1 MNTFSNI
8 KELLRT
14 LHRESELLTEMFTKR
29 KTLSFKYDMA
39 LSLVKFD
46 EGRLQHLLSHS
57 VITQNDGFLEID
69 AQFLDFFEQILGV
82 NEEINISYI
91 NENLQNISDNI
102 VYYLQEE
109 NPSRQYN
116 YLRVIKNTFKKIGLI
131 TVRNVVDLRRN
142 IDTTFKNEPNYK
154 NKKTKLE
161 NLDNKRVDIAKLIAQ
176 TQQLMEEKEPAFFKS
191 DLDEEF
197 HRVITQLK
205 IILRECIHNLIEI
218 EKQVIDYLNQIK
230 QQSGF
235 LEKLRKIKYL
245 KDQFIIES
253 STNIKKVLVQE
264 NAVMFEN
271 RPAYQLKL
279 SMDTLNND
287 QEAFES
293 IQKIALHLKN
303 EQKFRR
309 KLADKISLE
318 YLEDQVEEDNFIDL
332 EALKN
337 NFVAGSN
344 DLFTFIMHYGFLH
357 EVSFNERV
365 ALYCQIVSQY
375 ETELNVTD
383 EYRTSLDVVEYAL
396 VYPK

>member
-14 LHRESELLTEMFTKR
+14 LDRESELLTEMFTKR
-29 KTLSFKYDMA
+29 KSLSFKYDMA
-39 LSLVKFD
+39 LALVKFD

-91 NENLQNISDNI
+91 NENIKSIRENI

-109 NPSRQYN
+109 NANRSYG

-142 IDTTFKNEPNYK
+142 IDTTFKNEPNYR

-161 NLDNKRVDIAKLIAQ
+161 NLDGKRVDITRLIQ
-176 TQQLMEEKEPAFFKS
+176 ETQRLIEQEEPTFFKS

-197 HRVITQLK
+197 LRIITQLK
-205 IILRECIHNLIEI
+205 LILRECIHNLIEI
-218 EKQVIDYLNQIK
+218 EKQIIDYLNQIK

-253 STNIKKVLVQE
+253 STNIKKVLTSE

-279 SMDTLNND
+279 SMDLLNSD
-287 QEAFES
+287 QETFES
-293 IQKIALHLKN
+293 IQKIALQLKN
-303 EQKFRR
+303 EQKFRHR
-309 KLADKISLE
+309 LADKISLE
-318 YLEDQVEEDNFIDL
+318 YLEDQVEEDTFINL
-332 EALKN
+332 EEIKN
-337 NFVAGSN
+337 NFVAGSH
-344 DLFTFIMHYGFLH
+344 DLFTFVLHYGFIQ
-357 EVSFNERV
+357 EVSFNNRV

-383 EYRTSLDVVEYAL
+383 EYRTSLDQVEYAL